1 MAEHLKIYGDAT
13 VGGGTFDKV
22 RIYGDGLI
30 TTDLIANSIK
40 VYGDATFEGRVEAN
54 LINVMGDCE
63 FKGDVTF

>member
-40 VYGDATFEGRVEAN
+40 VYGDEIGRASCREIVASP
-54 LINVMGDCE
+54 V
-63 FKGDVTF
+63 